1 MPFFTVLPVDV
12 RGLTGGSSPRMN
24 QAGSGQSSV
33 ADGLGFR
40 TGGLAGLPRDKDS
53 NDEEHSLSRG
63 AVEIGSDTALHGFC
77 VRLCV
82 NKFGKFG
89 WEPGCRVTE
98 PIVGFGSTC

>member
-1 MPFFTVLPVDV
+1 MIQHPMPFFTVLPVEV
-12 RGLTGGSSPRMN
+12 RGLTSGSSPRMN
-24 QAGSGQSSV
+24 QVGSGQSSV
-33 ADGLGFR
+33 ADAHGFR

-82 NKFGKFG
+82 EQIRKIWLGT
-89 WEPGCRVTE
+89 RV
-98 PIVGFGSTC
+98 